1 MAEKQ
6 NTHKSY
12 KSTDWVGGCSQE
24 PQMRPG
30 QGLYLLHFSSV
41 QGLPKAAAA
50 GAELLLPSQLAELG
64 AEGVAPPAPLSW
76 KQTNTLLHTC
86 FNHSLN
92 VNMEET
98 PEMTGWLLT
107 FPPCNAHILRAPTGR
122 LIYQNK
128 HTKKAKLFALILGIN
143 YLTSW
148 LKSKQEKLKKEL
160 LEVNFPSTFKENNLL
175 KL

>member
-1 MAEKQ
+1 
-6 NTHKSY
+6 
-12 KSTDWVGGCSQE
+12 
-24 PQMRPG
+24 MRPG
-30 QGLYLLHFSSV
+30 QGLHLLHPSSV
-41 QGLPKAAAA
+41 QGASPGLPKAAAA
-50 GAELLLPSQLAELG
+50 VAELLLPSQLAGLG
-64 AEGVAPPAPLSW
+64 AEGAALPGPLSS
-76 KQTNTLLHTC
+76 KQTNTVLHTC

-98 PEMTGWLLT
+98 QETTGRLLT

-128 HTKKAKLFALILGIN
+128 HTKKAKFALILGIN

-148 LKSKQEKLKKEL
+148 LKCKQEKLKKEL

>member
-1 MAEKQ
+1 MTAR
-6 NTHKSY
+6 
-12 KSTDWVGGCSQE
+12 VGAARSPQWHLGRGCTSSA
-24 PQMRPG
+24 
-30 QGLYLLHFSSV
+30 QGASA
-41 QGLPKAAAA
+41 GLPKAAAA
-50 GAELLLPSQLAELG
+50 VAELLLLSQLAELG
-64 AEGVAPPAPLSW
+64 AEGAAAAVPRSW

-92 VNMEET
+92 VNMDET
-98 PEMTGWLLT
+98 QEMRGCLLT

-122 LIYQNK
+122 LIYQKK
-128 HTKKAKLFALILGIN
+128 HIKKTKLFALILGIN

-148 LKSKQEKLKKEL
+148 LKCKQEKLKKEL